1 MRSGLVLLVAIAAVA
16 LSVVLGILQRQVNE
30 RLRVDLTAIEERL
43 EGSGADLREGLEE
56 RFATIGTR
64 LDGLSAR
71 LDGLPAL
78 IALENF
84 DGALD
89 ALQNDL
95 TAIEEKLEG
104 GDADLR
110 EGLEER
116 FATIATRLD
125 GLDGLNARL
134 DGLPASIAPEDF
146 DAALDALQNN
156 LTAIE
161 EKLEGGDADLREGLE
176 ERLAAI
182 GTRLDGL
189 DGLKAR
195 LDGLP
200 ASTAPEDFD
209 TALDA
214 LQNNLTA
221 IEEKL
226 EGGDADLR
234 EGLEERLAAIGT
246 RLDGLDGLKARLDGL
261 PASTA
266 EDFDTALDALQ
277 NNLTAI
283 EEKLEGGDADL
294 REGLEERLAAIGT
307 RLDGLDGLKARLDGL
322 PASTALENFDT
333 ALDTLQND
341 LTVIEEKLEG
351 GDADLRE
358 GLEKRLAAIGTRL
371 DGHEAR
377 LDGLSASTAL
387 EDFDNALATLQNDLT
402 AIEGEFEGGDAGLR
416 QGLEERFA
424 TIGTRLDLLE
434 ARLDGLPASTALEN
448 FDSALNALQNDLTAI
463 RERLE
468 SGGVDLRDGLEEKF
482 VTIGTRLDRL
492 EARQNSSASAIAR
505 LSINQLRRVGEVFF
519 ESGEF
524 RLTSSEQERLKTQIA
539 DFKGSELVLVGS
551 ADTVGGEFYNATLSL
566 LRATSV
572 QQELEA
578 LLDRPINFVS
588 VDGVGELGAPILTL
602 DGIPEDQNRWVGIFA
617 IDK

>member
-16 LSVVLGILQRQVNE
+16 LSVVLSILQRQVNE

-64 LDGLSAR
+64 LGGLSAR

-84 DGALD
+84 DSALD

-156 LTAIE
+156 LKAIE
-161 EKLEGGDADLREGLE
+161 DKLEGGDADLREGLE

-189 DGLKAR
+189 DGLNSR

-200 ASTAPEDFD
+200 ASIAPEDFD
-209 TALDA
+209 AALDA
-214 LQNNLTA
+214 LQNNL
-221 IEEKL
+221 K
-226 EGGDADLR
+226 
-234 EGLEERLAAIGT
+234 
-246 RLDGLDGLKARLDGL
+246 
-261 PASTA
+261 
-266 EDFDTALDALQ
+266 
-277 NNLTAI
+277 AI

-333 ALDTLQND
+333 ALDTLQID

-402 AIEGEFEGGDAGLR
+402 AIVEEIEGGDAGLR

-468 SGGVDLRDGLEEKF
+468 SGGVDMRDGLEEKF

-588 VDGVGELGAPILTL
+588 VDGVGELGAPIQTL

>member
-16 LSVVLGILQRQVNE
+16 LSVVLSILQRQVNE
-30 RLRVDLTAIEERL
+30 RLGVDLTAIEERL

-56 RFATIGTR
+56 RFATIATR
-64 LDGLSAR
+64 LDGLDGLNAR
-71 LDGLPAL
+71 LDGLPAS
-78 IALENF
+78 IAPEDF
-84 DGALD
+84 DAALD
-89 ALQNDL
+89 ALQNDF

-156 LTAIE
+156 LKAIE

-189 DGLKAR
+189 DGLNAR

-200 ASTAPEDFD
+200 ASIAPEDFD
-209 TALDA
+209 AALDA
-214 LQNNLTA
+214 LQNNL
-221 IEEKL
+221 K
-226 EGGDADLR
+226 
-234 EGLEERLAAIGT
+234 
-246 RLDGLDGLKARLDGL
+246 
-261 PASTA
+261 
-266 EDFDTALDALQ
+266 
-277 NNLTAI
+277 AI

-333 ALDTLQND
+333 ALDTLQID
-341 LTVIEEKLEG
+341 LTLIEEKLEG

-402 AIEGEFEGGDAGLR
+402 AIEEEIEGGDAGLR

-468 SGGVDLRDGLEEKF
+468 SGGVDMRDGLEEKF

-588 VDGVGELGAPILTL
+588 VDGVGELGAPIQTL